1 MNCSALKIAYNKG
14 VTIIEILI
22 SIVILAIGVLGIEHM
37 LLFSNKANNSSY
49 TKQQAIQTV
58 NTIFDK
64 IRANAASATNGDYTI
79 SNIGTNGLPTTVST
93 PVAQCNSSTTCTATQ
108 LAKYDTWLWLTRDV
122 ARLPN
127 GSASI
132 ATTLNPL
139 TGNTNITVTV
149 QWDDSPAAQVVGAG
163 TQSNASNMNFV
174 QISIQSA
181 I

>member
-1 MNCSALKIAYNKG
+1 MKSAALKIVHSKG
-14 VTIIEILI
+14 VTVVEILI
-22 SIVILAIGVLGIEHM
+22 SVVILAIGVLGIEHM

-64 IRANAASATNGDYTI
+64 IRANSASAINGDYTI
-79 SNIGTNGLPTTVST
+79 SNIGTNGMPTTVST
-93 PVAQCNSSTTCTATQ
+93 PAAQCNSSSTCTATQ

-132 ATTLNPL
+132 ATALNAV

-163 TQSNASNMNFV
+163 TQTNATNTNFV

-181 I
+181 L

>member
-1 MNCSALKIAYNKG
+1 MNSAALKMVHNKG
-14 VTIIEILI
+14 VTVVEILI
-22 SIVILAIGVLGIEHM
+22 SVVILAVGVLGIEHM

-49 TKQQAIQTV
+49 TKHQAIQTV

-64 IRANAASATNGDYTI
+64 IRANSQAAINGDYTI
-79 SNIGTNGLPTTVST
+79 SNIGTNGMPTTVST
-93 PVAQCNSSTTCTATQ
+93 PAALCNASTCTATQ
-108 LAKYDTWLWLTRDV
+108 LARYDTWLWLSRDV

-132 ATTLNPL
+132 ATALNAV
-139 TGNTNITVTV
+139 TGNTNVTVTV

-163 TQSNASNMNFV
+163 TQTNATNTNFV

-181 I
+181 L